1 MRPLH
6 PLQGDFLLHMQL
18 TTEVIVKN
26 QMNPRKYE
34 KKNIYSHLNDKT
46 DHPFVQQVAFQDH
59 RRARARC
66 GLRSYMSHYIIDDAM
81 GIIPYKVKKQ

>member
-26 QMNPRKYE
+26 QTNPRKYE
-34 KKNIYSHLNDKT
+34 KKNII
-46 DHPFVQQVAFQDH
+46 V
-59 RRARARC
+59 
-66 GLRSYMSHYIIDDAM
+66 I
-81 GIIPYKVKKQ
+81 